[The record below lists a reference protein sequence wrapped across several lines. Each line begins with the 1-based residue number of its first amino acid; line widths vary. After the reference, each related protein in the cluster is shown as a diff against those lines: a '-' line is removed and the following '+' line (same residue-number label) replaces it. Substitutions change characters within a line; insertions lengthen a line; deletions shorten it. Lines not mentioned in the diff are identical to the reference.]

1 MAKFNVNEEV
11 LVFLPNSLIK
21 DGKVIREHNLNVYEV
36 EFKLGDT
43 IATQLVDVER
53 LIKL

>member
-1 MAKFNVNEEV
+1 MSKFNVGDNV
-11 LVFLPNSLIK
+11 FIFLPSGLNK
-21 DGKVIREHNLNVYEV
+21 KGKVIKEHNLNVYEV